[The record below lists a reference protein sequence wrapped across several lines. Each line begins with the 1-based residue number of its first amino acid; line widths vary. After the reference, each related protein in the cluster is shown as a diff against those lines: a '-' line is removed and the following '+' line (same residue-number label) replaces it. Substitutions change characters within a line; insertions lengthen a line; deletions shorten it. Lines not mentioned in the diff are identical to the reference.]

1 MRRVYFLITNLSLI
15 VCRHHNETHH
25 QTFENGREREKERER
40 ERSGKGLN
48 NHFVEKFTLLS
59 FKIFKPYIVFF
70 LAQSNTQ
77 SFKI

>member
-1 MRRVYFLITNLSLI
+1 M
-15 VCRHHNETHH
+15 
-25 QTFENGREREKERER
+25 GERER
-40 ERSGKGLN
+40 ERERERGERERGEREGRERGLN
-48 NHFVEKFTLLS
+48 NHFVEKFTLS